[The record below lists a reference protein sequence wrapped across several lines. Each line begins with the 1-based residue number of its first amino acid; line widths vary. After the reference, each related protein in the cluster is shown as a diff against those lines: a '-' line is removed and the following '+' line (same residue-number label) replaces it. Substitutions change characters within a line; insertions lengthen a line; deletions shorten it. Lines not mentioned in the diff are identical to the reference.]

1 MIKVAICDD
10 DISVLTEFRE
20 LCYQY
25 RTDRNLNMQCAVFCS
40 SLEFMAE
47 LEKGVSYD
55 AIFLDIIMPGQNGI
69 NTAKE
74 IRKYDNN
81 VKLIFLTSS
90 DEFAVESYTVGAYF
104 YQMKPISEHS
114 FYQLMDSIVEQCKKE
129 AENSLILRCKSGI
142 TKLDLDKLEYCEV
155 IGRTL
160 LFYMENGSVLERVG
174 SMDEIWGQLMQYENF
189 LRPHRSYIVNM
200 EYIQT
205 IFCKTIR
212 MQNEAEIP
220 IPHGKYTEIKTK
232 YLDYAFSRK
241 QTILL

>member
-10 DISVLTEFRE
+10 EISVLKELRE
-20 LCYQY
+20 LFYQY
-25 RTDRNLNMQCAVFCS
+25 RTERNLDMQCVAFNS
-40 SLEFMAE
+40 PLELMAE
-47 LEKGVSYD
+47 LEKGISYD
-55 AIFLDIIMPGQNGI
+55 VIFLDIIMPGQNGI

-74 IRKYDNN
+74 IRELDNN

-104 YQMKPISEHS
+104 YQMKPIVKDS
-114 FYQLMDSIVEQCKKE
+114 FYKLMDSVVEQCKKE
-129 AENSLILRCKSGI
+129 AENSLVLRCKNGI
-142 TKLDLDKLEYCEV
+142 TRLDLDKLEYCEV

-205 IFCKTIR
+205 ISCKTIR
-212 MQNEAEIP
+212 MQNEEEIP
-220 IPHGKYTEIKTK
+220 IPHGKYTELKTK